1 MANGL
6 IGADA
11 TWIEPVEAA
20 DSAPCQRPAY
30 LLAGE
35 VDIGGEVVAA
45 ELRITARGIYEAFVN
60 GTRVGDHELTPG
72 YTAYR
77 HRLQVQTF
85 DVTDLV
91 GQGSNALGVM
101 LSDGWWRGQTGFG
114 RRVDS
119 YGSTTAVLAELAAT
133 LRSGETIRF
142 GTDDTWRSTASHILA
157 ADLIAGEVHDL
168 RRRVDRWAEPGT
180 DRSGWDRVRP
190 GVPDNA
196 NLCEPLAPPVR
207 RVEDLQPVSITELA
221 PGRQVV
227 DFGQNSNG
235 WVRLT
240 HLGPDGTEITL
251 TYGEALD
258 ADGDV
263 TQTHIAHL
271 PNLEDRDAGSA
282 PFQVDRVVSAGRAED
297 VFEPRHST
305 KGFQYVRVEG
315 HPGPLTA
322 ADITSVVVHTD
333 LARIG
338 SFTCSDER
346 INRLHRAAEWSFRG
360 NACDI
365 PTDCPTRER
374 AGWTGDWQIYVGT
387 AAYLYDVTGFSAK
400 WLRDV
405 AAEQRP
411 NGAVTHYVP
420 DPHPMD
426 DSGPAFWKDIQGSA
440 GWGDAAVHVPWELYE
455 ATGDTAVLTDQWDS
469 MKAWVDFAAESAEV
483 GRHKSRVERSP
494 EPESHEQYLWD
505 TGFHF
510 GEWLEP
516 GVPAD
521 ECIRRALKDDPAPVA
536 TAYLHRSADELAHIA
551 TILGRTDDAQHYSE
565 LATKVRDAWRREFI
579 VDSTIT
585 ASSQAN
591 LTRAL
596 AFGLVPDDL
605 RTKIVGDLV
614 ALIRAAGTHLGTGFL
629 ATPFLLPVLAD
640 HGHLDVAYELLF
652 QDTEPSWLLMLDRG
666 ATTIWEE
673 WGGVAADGTPSAS
686 LNHYSKGAV
695 ISFLHRYVAGVQIV
709 EPGYRRFRVA
719 PQPGGGI
726 TRASTHHDSPHG
738 RIDVAWSLTGDGGE
752 IAVTVPPGT
761 SADLDLPDGAT
772 ETLPSGRHER
782 PWRSARQT

>member
-1 MANGL
+1 MTSMP
-6 IGADA
+6 IGWSA
-11 TWIEPVEAA
+11 TWIEPQEAA
-20 DSAPCQRPAY
+20 GSASCQRPAY
-30 LLAGE
+30 LLASELDIPGE
-35 VDIGGEVVAA
+35 VATA
-45 ELRITARGIYEAFVN
+45 ELRITARGIYEAFIN
-60 GTRVGDHELTPG
+60 GLRVGDQELTPG

-77 HRLQVQTF
+77 HRLQVQSF

-91 GQGSNALGVM
+91 AQGPNALGII

-114 RRVDS
+114 RRVNS
-119 YGSTTAVLAELAAT
+119 YGSTTAVLAELVAT
-133 LRSGETIRF
+133 LRSGEIVSV
-142 GTDDTWRSTASHILA
+142 GTDDSWRSTASHILA

-180 DRSGWDRVRP
+180 DRSGWERVR
-190 GVPDNA
+190 VAELDTA
-196 NLCEPLAPPVR
+196 ELCEPLAPPVR
-207 RVEDLQPVSITELA
+207 RIEHLQPASITELS
-221 PGRQVV
+221 PSRYVV

-240 HLGPDGTEITL
+240 NLGPQDTEITL

-258 ADGDV
+258 PDGDV
-263 TQTHIAHL
+263 TQSHIAHL
-271 PNLEDRDAGSA
+271 PNLEDRDAA
-282 PFQVDRVVSAGRAED
+282 ATPFQVDRVVSAGRAGD

-338 SFTCSDER
+338 SFTCSDEQ

-360 NACDI
+360 NTCDI

-400 WLRDV
+400 WLHDV

-420 DPHPMD
+420 DPDPMD
-426 DSGPAFWKDIQGSA
+426 GSGPAFWKDIQGSA
-440 GWGDAAVHVPWELYE
+440 GWGDATVHVPWELHE
-455 ATGDTAVLTDQWDS
+455 ATGDAAQFTDQWDS
-469 MKAWVDFAAESAEV
+469 MKAWVDFAAGSAAL
-483 GRHKSRVERSP
+483 GRHKSRVARSP
-494 EPESHEQYLWD
+494 EPEAHEQYLWD

-521 ECIRRALKDDPAPVA
+521 ECIRRALSDDPAPVA
-536 TAYLHRSADELAHIA
+536 TAYLYRSADELARIA
-551 TILGRTDDAQHYSE
+551 TILGRVDDAQHYGE
-565 LATKVRDAWRREFI
+565 LAATVRDAWRREFI
-579 VDSTIT
+579 VDGNIT

-596 AFGLVPDDL
+596 AFGLVPEDL
-605 RTKIVGDLV
+605 RAKVAGDLV
-614 ALIRAAGTHLGTGFL
+614 ALIREAGTHLGTGFL

-673 WGGVAADGTPSAS
+673 WGGIAADGTPSAS

-726 TRASTHHDSPHG
+726 TYASTHHDSPHG
-738 RIDVAWSLTGDGGE
+738 RIEVSWTLTGEGGQ
-752 IAVTVPPGT
+752 IAATVPPGT
-761 SADLDLPDGAT
+761 RADLVLPDGSA
-772 ETLPSGRHER
+772 ETLAPGQHDRT
-782 PWRSARQT
+782 WRSTAQV